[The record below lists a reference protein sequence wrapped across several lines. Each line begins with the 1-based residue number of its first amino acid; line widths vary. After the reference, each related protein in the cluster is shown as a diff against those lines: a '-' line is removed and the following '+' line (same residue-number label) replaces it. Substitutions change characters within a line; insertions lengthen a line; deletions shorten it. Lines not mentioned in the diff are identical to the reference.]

1 MDMAFI
7 LLIIIGLLF
16 ATAYFTKRRFGV
28 LGLALCAGSLLSVMW
43 TAEAAELIRG
53 TGLQLVTPPLETV
66 VAVSLVLLPALLL
79 LFSGPS
85 YNKLWQRVVGASAF
99 ALLATALLLVPLG
112 DKLILDDTTQEYYE
126 TLVDNRNVII
136 TAAVAYA
143 LFDILTLKTPKKK
156 DKEK

>member
-1 MDMAFI
+1 MAFI

-43 TAEAAELIRG
+43 TAEAAEMIRG

-85 YNKLWQRVVGASAF
+85 YSKLWQRVFGASAF

>member
-43 TAEAAELIRG
+43 TADVTPIIRS
-53 TGLQLVTPPLETV
+53 TGLQLLTPPLETV
-66 VAVSLVLLPALLL
+66 VAISLVLLPAVLL

-85 YNKLWQRVVGASAF
+85 YSKSWQRIVGAAAF
-99 ALLATALLLVPLG
+99 ALLATSLLLVPLG
-112 DKLILDDTTQEYYE
+112 DKLVLDDTTQEYYE
-126 TLVDNRNVII
+126 TLVKNRNVVI
-136 TAAVAYA
+136 TAAIAYA

>member
-43 TAEAAELIRG
+43 TAEAARIVRG
-53 TGLQLVTPPLETV
+53 TGLELVTPPLETV

-85 YNKLWQRVVGASAF
+85 YSKLWQRIVGASAF

-126 TLVDNRNVII
+126 TLVENRNVVIS
-136 TAAVAYA
+136 AAVAYA

-156 DKEK
+156 DKDK

>member
-1 MDMAFI
+1 MDMAFV

-43 TAEAAELIRG
+43 TAEAAEMIRD

-85 YNKLWQRVVGASAF
+85 YSKLWQRVVGAGAF

-126 TLVDNRNVII
+126 TLVDNRDVVI

>member
-1 MDMAFI
+1 MAFV

-43 TAEAAELIRG
+43 TAEVAEIVRS

-85 YNKLWQRVVGASAF
+85 YSKIWQRIVGAGIF
-99 ALLATALLLVPLG
+99 ALLATSLLLVPLG
-112 DKLILDDTTQEYYE
+112 DKLLLDDTTQEYYE
-126 TLVDNRNVII
+126 TLVDNRNVVI

-143 LFDILTLKTPKKK
+143 LFDILILKTPKKK

>member
-1 MDMAFI
+1 MDMAFV

-43 TAEAAELIRG
+43 TAEVAEIVRS

-85 YNKLWQRVVGASAF
+85 YSKIWQRIVGAGIF
-99 ALLATALLLVPLG
+99 ALLATSLLLVPLG
-112 DKLILDDTTQEYYE
+112 DKLLLDDTTQEYYE
-126 TLVDNRNVII
+126 TLVDNRNVVI

-143 LFDILTLKTPKKK
+143 LFDILILKTPKKK

>member
-43 TAEAAELIRG
+43 TAEAAEMIRG

-85 YNKLWQRVVGASAF
+85 YSKLWQRVVGASAF